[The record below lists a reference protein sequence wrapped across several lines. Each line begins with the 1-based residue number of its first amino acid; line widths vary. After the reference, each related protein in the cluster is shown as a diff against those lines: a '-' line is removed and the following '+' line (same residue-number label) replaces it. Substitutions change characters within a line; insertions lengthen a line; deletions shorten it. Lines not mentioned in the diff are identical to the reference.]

1 MSRVLIVSRTRMNK
15 GRVCV
20 GAHDLEDGFR
30 SLRLLTP
37 SGMNMPEDK
46 PLAVGAIWDLDYN
59 DHEDPDLPH
68 VEDVHVTGGKR
79 VDSIPAGDLAEY
91 LLERIDPWTGS
102 PETIFDG
109 TVAATPSGRVY
120 VPEDGPLPAQSTG
133 YWLPDAEVL
142 KRISFEKIRYLYMG
156 TSTTDEFTWAGTE
169 NPPEQIAAGTL
180 VRVSLARWFNPSSAP
195 AGYYAQISGVYPNDA
210 APA

>member
-20 GAHDLEDGFR
+20 GGHDLDQDFR
-30 SLRLLTP
+30 SIRLLTP

-46 PLAVGAIWDLDYN
+46 PLAVGAIWDLDYA
-59 DHEDPDLPH
+59 DLEDPDPPH
-68 VEDVHVTGGKR
+68 VEDVNVSGGKR
-79 VDSIPAGDLAEY
+79 VDSVPRDQLADY
-91 LLERIDPWTGS
+91 LVEHIEPWRGS
-102 PETIFDG
+102 PEEIFDG

-120 VPEDGPLPAQSTG
+120 VPEDGPLPTQSTG
-133 YWLPDAEVL
+133 YWIPDAEVL
-142 KRISFEKIRYLYMG
+142 KRISFDKVRYLYTG

-169 NPPEQIAAGTL
+169 DPPEQIAAGTL

-195 AGYYAQISGVYPNDA
+195 AGYYAQISGVYLGDDSQG
-210 APA
+210 